1 MASRTWRTSYPFVAS
16 GTLAPQNRYFARGLD
31 YVRAALWG
39 AQKRLNGAL
48 NHSTPTLAL
57 PKAFTFAGAPPEAE
71 RTLARSAGCGKEITP
86 DMISAEYGRRP
97 YGPRQD
103 VRERGADDASDPR
116 GARSA
121 HRWRVARHCI
131 DAKQSYTLRYR
142 LRVSQKGAPLVHP
155 RARCARAFGRPNPS
169 LSSET
174 GNMGPHFVLGTCSA
188 INTFSDFGI

>member
-1 MASRTWRTSYPFVAS
+1 MAS
-16 GTLAPQNRYFARGLD
+16 GTLAPQNRYLARGLD
-31 YVRAALWG
+31 YVRTALWG
-39 AQKRLNGAL
+39 AQKRLNVAL

-57 PKAFTFAGAPPEAE
+57 PGAFTFAGAPPEAE

-103 VRERGADDASDPR
+103 VRERGADDASYPR

-142 LRVSQKGAPLVHP
+142 LRGEPERRAAGPSTRTL
-155 RARCARAFGRPNPS
+155 RARVWQAQPKPFFGNWKYGPTFCS
-169 LSSET
+169 
-174 GNMGPHFVLGTCSA
+174 GNLFC
-188 INTFSDFGI
+188 D